1 MTQESSPFRFPT
13 DSHGGGGGHPFVER
27 RDSIFCGGTSV
38 DAKVKMTPQSTH
50 ELVFTPNA
58 PLTSSTLT
66 PGTVHNH
73 HHQAHIGGSS
83 YAHSNVSSVAISNSV
98 LLGSLNKP
106 SLSTSS
112 TSVAKPR
119 ATPVDMMTRPSPV
132 KFTNQRPDQF
142 PIRPEPIPHD
152 VAAAMKHKMLSL
164 EKLKDLRDLDCDI
177 NVDDDEVVEITGGN
191 DDPGQHHLNTRHIT
205 PKFLPESGHTSR
217 ALSSGSSIQS
227 DSIRVTSSSTTMSP
241 SILVTVPPSATSRA
255 SAEAGTNCQS
265 GGLHPPSNASMKE
278 FVRVARRRFK
288 YISVCG
294 AGGTVPADIAAEV
307 IYSLSLFSVHTIIQM
322 ILF

>member
-1 MTQESSPFRFPT
+1 M
-13 DSHGGGGGHPFVER
+13 
-27 RDSIFCGGTSV
+27 

-106 SLSTSS
+106 SLSTGS